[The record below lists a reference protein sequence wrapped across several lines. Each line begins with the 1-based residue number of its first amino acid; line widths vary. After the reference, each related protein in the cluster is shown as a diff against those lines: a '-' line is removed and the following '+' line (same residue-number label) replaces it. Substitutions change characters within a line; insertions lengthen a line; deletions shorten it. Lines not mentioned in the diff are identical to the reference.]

1 MDRDAFDKL
10 TERQKQCLRLVAA
23 GKRSKTIGAAL
34 GISHLTVNQ
43 HIEAAKARLGSSSRE
58 DAAELLIRY
67 EREGYPEG
75 FTNVPPI
82 IADTG
87 FPSKIMASAIADDAP
102 LPRSFDVVREEQ
114 APYRVT
120 GFGVDDLLRLPL
132 RTPERPRND
141 LTAFDTI
148 FAIAKLIILIA
159 VGTVAVAAI
168 VDTMTKIHAN
178 LN

>member
-1 MDRDAFDKL
+1 MERDAFDKL

-23 GKRSKTIGAAL
+23 GKRSKTIGVAL

-43 HIEAAKARLGSSSRE
+43 HIEAAKARLGASSRE
-58 DAAELLIRY
+58 DAAQLLIAH
-67 EREGYPEG
+67 ERNGYPER
-75 FTNVPPI
+75 FTSVPASL
-82 IADTG
+82 ADDDL
-87 FPSKIMASAIADDAP
+87 SSRIRASAIADDALP
-102 LPRSFDVVREEQ
+102 PRSLDVVREEQ
-114 APYRVT
+114 TPYRAA

-141 LTAFDTI
+141 LSPLDTI
-148 FAIAKLIILIA
+148 FAVVKLIVLLA
-159 VGTVAVAAI
+159 VGAIAVAAI